1 MIKARNLKTLN
12 LLTLNSEEL
21 CWWKPLTH
29 TIFGFPQIPWISG
42 LQIGEILSKVTT
54 YFWLIVCICLDIHMY
69 IYLCVCFVCAHLCM
83 HIHTKILI
91 IAAEQFDCSL
101 PRLTALVIQNGMEKE
116 STLWAN
122 ALTNVMRRH
131 HFFSTN
137 LWVFFRRSAQG
148 SCALCSN
155 QCYLYT
161 RSRCWSGQAFQR
173 KKEIRHPLC
182 ESQVVAD
189 VRYRGPSLYSH
200 MGSTKHVQQQNSKN
214 SSNFTSKSIDDY
226 RFSI

>member
-1 MIKARNLKTLN
+1 
-12 LLTLNSEEL
+12 
-21 CWWKPLTH
+21 
-29 TIFGFPQIPWISG
+29 
-42 LQIGEILSKVTT
+42 
-54 YFWLIVCICLDIHMY
+54 MY

-137 LWVFFRRSAQG
+137 LWVFF
-148 SCALCSN
+148 
-155 QCYLYT
+155 
-161 RSRCWSGQAFQR
+161 
-173 KKEIRHPLC
+173 
-182 ESQVVAD
+182 
-189 VRYRGPSLYSH
+189 
-200 MGSTKHVQQQNSKN
+200 
-214 SSNFTSKSIDDY
+214 
-226 RFSI
+226 